1 MHGCPGSKRMSPK
14 LCSYFRCKSNCLQ
27 KNKRFVVNLQSHTM
41 LSVFFVQQDRCHRI
55 GQQAK
60 VHCIYFVATGTL
72 DEILWKLLEKKF
84 RELGEFVEGKEKLNM
99 IVHKTYKSQEELH
112 AMFIMDGVE
121 SEDDE
126 EEDVLRQTNEPD
138 IIPLDSELQH
148 DIEELAREEQDMLRS
163 ADADRDD
170 DDVEVVVTAHQITNG
185 EQLKS
190 EADEK
195 GRSQDDAIALDDSE
209 DEAEDAVAVVRAID
223 PANYEIFNRNGAF
236 PDCKLYKLTT
246 QGPTLGVEI
255 SICLG
260 RVVVVRKMQEK
271 IERLGKDCKPNAG
284 DVLVGVGGVVVPQGL
299 QNVDQVRNFIVRAL
313 QRPPVVLWFV
323 EDQQFHDFYNTWRAK
338 NPDPVPIPAPA
349 NKKRQISEVIELD
362 D

>member
-1 MHGCPGSKRMSPK
+1 MDALAASVGARSCAPIFVARARVSRRRRRCCK
-14 LCSYFRCKSNCLQ
+14 LIVSHYFVSVCL
-27 KNKRFVVNLQSHTM
+27 
-41 LSVFFVQQDRCHRI
+41 QDRCHRI

-99 IVHKTYKSQEELH
+99 IVHKTYKNHEELH
-112 AMFIMDGVE
+112 AMFVEEGVE
-121 SEDDE
+121 SEDDD
-126 EEDVLRQTNEPD
+126 EEDVLRQSNEPD
-138 IIPLDSELQH
+138 LLPLDSELQH

-163 ADADRDD
+163 ADTDRDD
-170 DDVEVVVTAHQITNG
+170 DDGEVVVMAQPVTNG
-185 EQLKS
+185 EQLKP

-209 DEAEDAVAVVRAID
+209 DEAEDAVTKAID

-255 SICLG
+255 SICMG
-260 RVVVVRKMQEK
+260 RVVVVRKLHEK

-284 DVLVGVGGVVVPQGL
+284 DVLVGVGGQVVPAL
-299 QNVDQVRNFIVRAL
+299 YQNVDLIKKYLVNCL

-338 NPDPVPIPAPA
+338 NPDPLPIPA